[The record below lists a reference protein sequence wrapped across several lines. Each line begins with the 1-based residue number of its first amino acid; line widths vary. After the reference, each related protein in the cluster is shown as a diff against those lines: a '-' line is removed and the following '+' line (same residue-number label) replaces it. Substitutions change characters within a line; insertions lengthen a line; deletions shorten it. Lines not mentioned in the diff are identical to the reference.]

1 MATEAYA
8 AGFFDGEGTVD
19 IRYRKTHGG
28 KYDRFELRCS
38 MSQVNTEVLHWFHAN
53 FGGSVCSR
61 KSGAISQWV
70 VVGPSATDFLRR
82 VHPFLIVKREQ
93 ASIGLEFGETLVGP
107 RTGTIKGYHRLPHDV
122 WDRRLEIMTR
132 LRSQR
137 LDEGCRARN
146 RNPLPASSAISAIS
160 Q

>member
-1 MATEAYA
+1 MIVEAYA

-38 MSQVNTEVLHWFHAN
+38 MSQVNTEVLVWFQTN
-53 FGGSVCSR
+53 FGGSVCAR
-61 KSGAISQWV
+61 KRGAISQWV
-70 VVGPSATDFLRR
+70 VVGPMAADFLRR
-82 VHPFLIVKREQ
+82 ALPFLIVKRDQ
-93 ASIGLEFGETLVGP
+93 AVIALEFEETTVGP

-122 WDRRLEIMTR
+122 WERRLEIMTR
-132 LRSQR
+132 LRSKR
-137 LDEGCRARN
+137 LDEGGRARN
-146 RNPLPASSAISAIS
+146 RNPLPASSAISSLS